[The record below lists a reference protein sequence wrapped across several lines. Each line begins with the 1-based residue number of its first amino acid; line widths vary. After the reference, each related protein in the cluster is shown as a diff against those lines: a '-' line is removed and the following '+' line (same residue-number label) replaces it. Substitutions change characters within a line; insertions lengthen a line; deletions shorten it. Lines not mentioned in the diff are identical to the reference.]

1 MHLNAQAP
9 LPELIHSVNVG
20 ITGHRNIP
28 TESRAR
34 IEAAISMLL
43 TFIKEAANDIRQSES
58 HKAFLDKFS
67 PAQSVRLH
75 ILSQL
80 AEGLDRIAAHKGIEA
95 GYKLQTILPMQ
106 QDAYMG
112 TFEPNEEANQDFY
125 DLLEKSD
132 NIVEIA
138 CSNNLEGQA
147 YADAS
152 RMMLAHSDILLAVWN
167 GKKTEYIAGT
177 YATMQASKRLR
188 VPIICIPSQTHNDG
202 NDSIPTDCIA
212 FVSESDVELFKI
224 STESNNQAEFLR
236 RRIRT
241 YLETTML
248 PRTIRKGEKNISPY
262 EPQEGEPSTHTPESN
277 QHGKSSGNKW
287 YKKFEEFIHGAKKPP
302 VISARETESHGEEKE
317 IIEKHRTNNQAYWH
331 QFYKYYNEEAIPYAD
346 IYRNRLFL
354 RNLLPVIA
362 VLALTIAVNA
372 DWLLDI
378 VPEHALNNYLKWGM
392 YLAQITAWIWVFI
405 LVWQEVHRDV
415 KTHFYS
421 YRAIAEHCRLSP
433 FLWAVGYSNA
443 KLGTAPSESKNS
455 HTDSIWYYRLLTR
468 NAVFFPDEKGG
479 KRITLSKQ
487 RISAWL
493 AWIKNDFLIDQLK
506 YHTSRVKRIKKLQ
519 ERLKDWAF
527 KVYLI
532 GTTAVLIRGILH
544 FLKDTNSATFDD
556 WHVITVAIAFSLPT
570 IAAFLSSYDAN
581 SGFSAQRNASQD
593 MQNKLDSL
601 IKEAENLYHQIN
613 NSPSEHD
620 SPEDAIRRQILD
632 SEVSYTHILD
642 FCERTSGHCLEEL
655 HDWVNTST
663 GNLNRLL

>member
-1 MHLNAQAP
+1 MPLNAQAP
-9 LPELIHSVNVG
+9 LPELIHTINVG

-34 IEAAISMLL
+34 IESAISMLL
-43 TFIKEAANDIRQSES
+43 TFIKEDANDIRQSES

-67 PAQSVRLH
+67 PEQSIRLH

-177 YATMQASKRLR
+177 YATMQAAKRLR
-188 VPIICIPSQTHNDG
+188 VPIICIPSQTYNCG

-224 STESNNQAEFLR
+224 STESNNQAELLR

-248 PRTIRKGEKNISPY
+248 PRTIRKNEKNISPY
-262 EPQEGEPSTHTPESN
+262 ETQEGGPSTHTPESN

-302 VISARETESHGEEKE
+302 VISAHETESHGEEKE
-317 IIEKHRTNNQAYWH
+317 IIEEHRTDAKAYWH
-331 QFYKYYNEEAIPYAD
+331 QFHEYYDKKAIPYAD

-372 DWLLDI
+372 DWLLNI

-433 FLWAVGYSNA
+433 FLWAVGYSNSQ
-443 KLGTAPSESKNS
+443 LETAPSDSKNTY
-455 HTDSIWYYRLLTR
+455 TDSIWYYRLLAR

-493 AWIKNDFLIDQLK
+493 AWVKNDFLIDQLK
-506 YHTSRVKRIKKLQ
+506 YHTSRINRINKLHL
-519 ERLKDWAF
+519 RLKNWAF

-532 GTTAVLIRGILH
+532 GTTAVLIRGVLH
-544 FLKDTNSATFDD
+544 FLKDTNSTTFAD

-570 IAAFLSSYDAN
+570 IAAFLSSYSVN
-581 SGFSAQRNASQD
+581 SGFTAQHNASQD
-593 MQNKLDSL
+593 MRNKLESI
-601 IKEAENLYHQIN
+601 IKEADNLYQQIN
-613 NSPSEHD
+613 NSASEHD
-620 SPEDAIRRQILD
+620 SPEEAIRRQILD

-655 HDWVNTST
+655 NDWVSTTT